1 MSSWRLS
8 KVLCATSESEET
20 YALFLVRWLQLFLQL
35 AILNLRIWT
44 LTDAILYVNDIN
56 YAYFTRRITETN
68 QLWSNARFFCNL
80 LIHLRFIHSTP
91 EGEHLTGACR
101 CVCVCGGGGGAL
113 PKILHTPQQMCS
125 CAPARHTVL
134 SCSHDL
140 ISRGHVKT
148 NLKRLKLRF
157 FNLPV
162 TVIS

>member
-20 YALFLVRWLQLFLQL
+20 YALFLVRVLQLFLQL

-101 CVCVCGGGGGAL
+101 CVCVCVGGGA
-113 PKILHTPQQMCS
+113 TQ
-125 CAPARHTVL
+125 
-134 SCSHDL
+134 DL
-140 ISRGHVKT
+140 AYPSANVQLRPCTTYSIIMFPRLNISWPRQ
-148 NLKRLKLRF
+148 N
-157 FNLPV
+157 
-162 TVIS
+162 